1 MSSDTAIIAI
11 GTVKKKLDKYI
22 ALQQNDK
29 VHRSFFLFR
38 LIDRLFQVKEYLQK
52 LQNTSIT
59 PTLFRV
65 RIIKT
70 NSFINYLQ

>member
-1 MSSDTAIIAI
+1 MSSDTAISAI

-29 VHRSFFLFR
+29 
-38 LIDRLFQVKEYLQK
+38 VKEYLQK

-65 RIIKT
+65 RII
-70 NSFINYLQ
+70 FDF